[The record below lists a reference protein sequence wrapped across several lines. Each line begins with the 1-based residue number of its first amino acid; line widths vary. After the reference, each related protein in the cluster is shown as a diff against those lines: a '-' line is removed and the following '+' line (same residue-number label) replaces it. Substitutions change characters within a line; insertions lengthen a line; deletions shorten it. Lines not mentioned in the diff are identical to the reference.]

1 MGTRDLTLLT
11 AIELAKEAEQ
21 RAASLYASVA
31 EEASNPLVR
40 RLLDELV
47 QYERYH
53 YEKLT
58 ELEQSLRIKGA
69 FIRYE
74 GRELLPVEPISEVRG
89 IEGVQKTS
97 AAKVIKQ
104 AIGFEK
110 QAEERYAALAEQTA
124 DPDGRDMFER
134 LAREEHNHYLA
145 LTRAYY
151 DMANFRALR

>member
-11 AIELAKEAEQ
+11 AIELAKEAEE
-21 RAASLYASVA
+21 RAASLYASA
-31 EEASNPLVR
+31 AQEASNPLVR

-58 ELEQSLRIKGA
+58 ELEQSLREKGA

-74 GRELLPVEPISEVRG
+74 GRGLLPVEPISEVPG

-110 QAEERYAALAEQTA
+110 QAEERYAALAEQTD

-151 DMANFRALR
+151 DIANFRAP

>member
-1 MGTRDLTLLT
+1 MSTEDLTLMA
-11 AIELAKEAEQ
+11 AIDLAKEAEQ
-21 RAASLYASVA
+21 RAATLYASA
-31 EEASNPLVR
+31 AQEAHNPLVR
-40 RLLDELV
+40 RLLDQLV

-58 ELEQSLRIKGA
+58 ELEQSLRERGA

-74 GRELLPVEPISEVRG
+74 GRELLPVEPTSEVPG

-97 AAKVIKQ
+97 AAKVMKQ

-124 DPDGRDMFER
+124 DPNGRAMFER
-134 LAREEHNHYLA
+134 LAEEEHNHLLA
-145 LTRAYY
+145 LQRAYY
-151 DMANFRALR
+151 DVANFRALG

>member
-1 MGTRDLTLLT
+1 MSTEDLTLMA
-11 AIELAKEAEQ
+11 AIDLAKEAEQ
-21 RAASLYASVA
+21 RAAALYASA
-31 EEASNPLVR
+31 AQEAHNPLVR

-47 QYERYH
+47 QYERHH

-58 ELEQSLRIKGA
+58 ELEQSLREKGA
-69 FIRYE
+69 FICYE
-74 GRELLPVEPISEVRG
+74 GRELLPVEPTSEVSG

-97 AAKVIKQ
+97 AAKVMKQ

-110 QAEERYAALAEQTA
+110 QAKERYAALAEQTA
-124 DPDGRDMFER
+124 DPDGHDMFKR

-145 LTRAYY
+145 LTSAYY